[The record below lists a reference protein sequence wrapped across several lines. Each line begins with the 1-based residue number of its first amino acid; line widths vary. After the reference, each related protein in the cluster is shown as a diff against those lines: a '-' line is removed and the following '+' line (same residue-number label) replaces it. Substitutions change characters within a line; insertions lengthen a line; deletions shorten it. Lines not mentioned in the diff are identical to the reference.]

1 MVGILIPPYYDL
13 RLKERLPM
21 FFGGFSFWQWYSSWQ
36 IIFLLVSAK
45 SWKRLN
51 YASVLPINRHYRCIF
66 QKVSPSHTFIPFF
79 LADSR
84 FLWQNKAILLSYSSS
99 WPAVKSFK
107 THALGHFSSIYWLVL
122 ADSRWKIQN
131 EESLGG
137 LLLRNGIHKHIKP
150 AFESHFFVTKKF

>member
-1 MVGILIPPYYDL
+1 MRGDYATIAVRMQRNEHPITLHFSVKG
-13 RLKERLPM
+13 KKT
-21 FFGGFSFWQWYSSWQ
+21 GFYNKV
-36 IIFLLVSAK
+36 LLVSAK

-137 LLLRNGIHKHIKP
+137 LLLKNGIHKRIKP